1 MGSKKKFSEKL
12 TSFLERSKEIEDNKV
27 NPQETNNSDKLLEN
41 YPDLIIEEYKFLIA
55 KNQAPLR
62 LDVFLTKQVLNAT
75 RTRVQKAFD
84 NDLIS
89 VNGQISTKASKKVI
103 PGDVVIC
110 KMLKY
115 PPVELI
121 PQDIPIEVV
130 YEDEFLLVVNKPQGM
145 VTHPGVGN
153 RYGTLVN
160 AVMFHLGIKD
170 KLVINNLSDE
180 EEEDG
185 DQDEEETDSVVENLP
200 IEKLNDSKGSDGS
213 KHSKDL
219 NNLNVYEGQN
229 IRPGVVHRLDKDTSG
244 LLIISKNVTTHS
256 LLQKQFANRTI
267 SRTYLTLAW
276 GLMPEKAGRLTGD
289 IGRSSL
295 DRKKFAVVTKNGKTA
310 ITDYK
315 VKDEFGFVS
324 LLELK
329 LQTGRTHQIR
339 VHLSHNKRP
348 IFGDSTYGGDKVLFG
363 YNYSNFKHIA
373 DKSLKLA
380 NGQQVLHAHKLT
392 FFHPNLNKT
401 IELEAPLNPIMLDI
415 LGLMNGF
422 KNEYHK

>member
-1 MGSKKKFSEKL
+1 MRNKKKFNTKL
-12 TSFLERSKEIEDNKV
+12 TSFLERTKINEVDNDNSKDKNSTEII
-27 NPQETNNSDKLLEN
+27 LEN

-62 LDVFLTKQVLNAT
+62 LDVFLTNQVLNAT
-75 RTRVQKAFD
+75 RTRVQKAFE

-89 VNGQISTKASKKVI
+89 VNGQITNKASKKVI
-103 PGDVVIC
+103 PGDVIIC

-170 KLVINNLSDE
+170 KLVMKNLSDE
-180 EEEDG
+180 EEEDE
-185 DQDEEETDSVVENLP
+185 DQEDEGIDAEIETITSGVSNISENQNTFEE
-200 IEKLNDSKGSDGS
+200 
-213 KHSKDL
+213 H
-219 NNLNVYEGQN
+219 N

-244 LLIISKNVTTHS
+244 LLIISKNVVTHS

-276 GLMPEKAGRLTGD
+276 GLMPEKEGRITGD

-315 VKDEFGFVS
+315 VKDEFGFIS

-348 IFGDSTYGGDKVLFG
+348 ILGDSTYGGDKVLFG
-363 YNYSNFKHIA
+363 FNYSNFKLIA

-401 IELEAPLNPIMLDI
+401 IELEAPLNPMMLEI
-415 LGLMNGF
+415 LNLMNEF
-422 KNEYHK
+422 KKEYYK